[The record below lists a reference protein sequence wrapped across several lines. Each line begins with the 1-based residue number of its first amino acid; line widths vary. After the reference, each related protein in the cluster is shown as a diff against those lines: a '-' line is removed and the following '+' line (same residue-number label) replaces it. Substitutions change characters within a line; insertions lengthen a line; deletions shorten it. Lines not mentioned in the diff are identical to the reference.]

1 MFPDISSA
9 VSVPRSTFQD
19 LPALAIRATIN
30 PASINLEKRTVDVVW
45 STGARV
51 RRGFWEPYEEELSME
66 PGHVRMVRLQSG
78 KAPVLNN
85 HNSWSGVGSQL
96 GVVERASVNG
106 KEGTATL
113 RFAKAEDDPEADVV
127 FRKIADKIIGNL
139 SVGYRVHKL
148 EKIEAGNSL
157 AGTLPVYRATDW
169 EPFEISP
176 VLLPADP
183 GAGFRAAERQ
193 TTNRCEVVTRS
204 EDPEMTTPVVA
215 PAAAPAV
222 TPAPETRAAPVVAPS
237 SSAPDAAALAAARA
251 EGARAENVRV
261 EGIRA
266 AVKKAKLSD
275 EFAAELLGRKDPISL
290 DDARAAIL
298 DKIAGEAD
306 EVRTDPVHSG
316 AQVGD
321 TDHDKFLRYGA
332 AYIVQRAGLAQTF
345 RDAAKLDREAGITS
359 KRFELDGD
367 AGPLRGM
374 TLREVARHT
383 LERRGVKP
391 PAGIETMVGTALTK
405 RFGGQSTSDFA
416 ILLEN
421 TLNKVL
427 LAAYAVT
434 PDKWREFCK
443 IGSVGDFRPSP
454 RYRLGSF
461 GRLDVVGEGGEFQ
474 HKEIPDGEK
483 NTVQIA
489 TVGNIIA
496 LTRQA
501 IINDDLGAFDAL
513 ATALGR
519 AAKLTI
525 ELDVFETLLENGGLG
540 PTMGDSLP
548 LFDAA
553 HNNIAT
559 GGTLSVASVDVD
571 RIAMLG
577 QTDPSGNEMLEL
589 TPSILLVPA
598 GLGGLARVINGSQY
612 DPTANAAQGRPNMVV
627 GLYEKVIDTRRLT
640 GTRRYSFA
648 KPSIA
653 PVFEVTF
660 LNGVE
665 EPFLQ
670 QQEEFTVDGTSWK
683 VRLDYGVD
691 VTDYRGAVT
700 NAGT

>member
-1 MFPDISSA
+1 MSTA
-9 VSVPRSTFQD
+9 APRSTFRD
-19 LPALAIRATIN
+19 LPALSIRAAIN

-85 HNSWSGVGSQL
+85 HDSWSGVGSQL

-127 FRKIADKIIGNL
+127 FRKIADKIIANL

-148 EKIEAGNSL
+148 EKIEPGNSL

-183 GAGFRAAERQ
+183 GAGFRSAEQRGESQ
-193 TTNRCEVVTRS
+193 ITNRCEVVTRS
-204 EDPEMTTPVVA
+204 EDHEMTTPVVA

-222 TPAPETRAAPVVAPS
+222 TPAPETRAAPAAAPS
-237 SSAPDAAALAAARA
+237 SSTPDAAALAAARA

-298 DKIAGEAD
+298 DKLAGEAD

-321 TDHDKFLRYGA
+321 GDHDKFLRYGA
-332 AYIVQRAGLAQTF
+332 GYLVQRIGMAQVF
-345 RDAAKLDREAGITS
+345 RDAAKADKAAGLDG
-359 KRFELDGD
+359 KRFELDLD

-383 LERRGVKP
+383 LERRGSKIP
-391 PAGIETMVGTALTK
+391 NGIDTMVGAALTK

-434 PDKWREFCK
+434 PDKWRAFCK
-443 IGSVGDFRPSP
+443 IGSVGDFKPSP
-454 RYRLGSF
+454 RYRTGSF
-461 GRLDVVGEGGEFQ
+461 GRLDPLGEGGEFQ

-483 NTVQIA
+483 NTVQVA
-489 TVGNIIA
+489 TFGNLIA

-501 IINDDLGAFDAL
+501 IINDDLGAFDTL
-513 ATALGR
+513 AVALGR

-525 ELDVFETLLENGGLG
+525 ELDVFETLLLNGGLG
-540 PTMGDSLP
+540 PTMADALP
-548 LFDAA
+548 LFDAG
-553 HNNIAT
+553 HNNIGT
-559 GGTLSVASVDVD
+559 GGALSVASVDVD
-571 RIAMLG
+571 RVAMLG
-577 QTDPSGNEMLEL
+577 QTDPSGNEMLEI
-589 TPSILLVPA
+589 TPSVLLVPA
-598 GLGGLARVINGSQY
+598 GLGGLARVINGSQF

-627 GLYEKVIDTRRLT
+627 GLYDQVIDTRRLT

-665 EPFLQ
+665 EPFLEQ
-670 QQEEFTVDGTSWK
+670 KDEFTVDGTTWK
-683 VRLDYGVD
+683 VRMDYGVD
-691 VTDYRGAVT
+691 VVDYRGAVT